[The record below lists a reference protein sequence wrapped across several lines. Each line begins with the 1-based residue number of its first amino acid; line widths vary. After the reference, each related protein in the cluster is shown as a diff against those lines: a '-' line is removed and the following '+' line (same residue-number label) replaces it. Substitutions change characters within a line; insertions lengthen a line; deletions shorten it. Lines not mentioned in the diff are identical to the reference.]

1 MDATVDAT
9 ADVGPPAQTKAE
21 RTAQRIL
28 EAAVHAFFAEGFDQ
42 TSINRIASDA
52 GVAPGTVLLHFGSK
66 SELATTAFAMR
77 IKQAV
82 ESATAVAPSGRPVD
96 DVVGVARALFAFYQ
110 QHQTVAAGL
119 LREALFTGGAA
130 GERYR
135 LTVEATVVAFAR
147 LVGPAVAAADVAVV
161 AEGVLA
167 DYLIVLLRLVRGEI
181 DDVDHA
187 AARFRR
193 LAETRLPG

>member
-1 MDATVDAT
+1 MDATVDAR
-9 ADVGPPAQTKAE
+9 PPAQTKAE

-28 EAAVHAFFAEGFDQ
+28 EAAVHAFFADGFDQ

-96 DVVGVARALFAFYQ
+96 DVVGVARSLFTFYRE
-110 QHQTVAAGL
+110 HQTVAAGL
-119 LREALFTGGAA
+119 LREALFTAGPA
-130 GERYR
+130 GEQYR
-135 LTVEATVVAFAR
+135 LTVEATVTAFAR
-147 LVGPAVAAADVAVV
+147 LVSPTVAETDTGVV
-161 AEGVLA
+161 AEGILA

-193 LAETRLPG
+193 LAETRLAG